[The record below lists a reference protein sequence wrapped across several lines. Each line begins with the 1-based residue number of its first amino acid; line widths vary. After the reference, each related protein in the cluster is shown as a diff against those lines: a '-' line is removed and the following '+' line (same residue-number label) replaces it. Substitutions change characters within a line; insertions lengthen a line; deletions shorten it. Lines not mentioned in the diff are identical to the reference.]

1 VAPDPRVSVVVITHN
16 RVAEAL
22 NALAHMSALPEAP
35 DIVLVDNASTDGT
48 VEAVRAAVPAVTV
61 IALDENRGSAARN
74 VGVDAVSTPYVAFS
88 DDDSWWA
95 PGSLRRAADLLDA
108 RQSLALVNAHIR
120 VNDTQDDPVCL
131 AMARSPLPRGPGQ
144 PGHALL
150 SFIACAVVMRRQAFL
165 AVGGYRPELMVGG
178 EEEILGW
185 DLAAAGWEMSYVPEL
200 LVHHH
205 PSPVR
210 DRDARRARG
219 ITNTLWTTWLRRP
232 ALPAL
237 RRTVR
242 LARSVPRD
250 RVSARGFAQA
260 LAGAPRVLRHR
271 RVTPT
276 VEHLRALLDD

>member
-1 VAPDPRVSVVVITHN
+1 
-16 RVAEAL
+16 
-22 NALAHMSALPEAP
+22 
-35 DIVLVDNASTDGT
+35 
-48 VEAVRAAVPAVTV
+48 
-61 IALDENRGSAARN
+61 
-74 VGVDAVSTPYVAFS
+74 
-88 DDDSWWA
+88 
-95 PGSLRRAADLLDA
+95 
-108 RQSLALVNAHIR
+108 
-120 VNDTQDDPVCL
+120 
-131 AMARSPLPRGPGQ
+131 
-144 PGHALL
+144 
-150 SFIACAVVMRRQAFL
+150 
-165 AVGGYRPELMVGG
+165 
-178 EEEILGW
+178 
-185 DLAAAGWEMSYVPEL
+185 
-200 LVHHH
+200 
-205 PSPVR
+205 VR